1 MMRFLQRLKQNMQIK
16 YSEKSILD
24 LDDIIKYISKD
35 SINRALLYADFL
47 KSKIEILQSSPYIGV
62 ECKYK
67 KVDQD
72 SRVYIVD
79 SYLIFYTVLESKII
93 IRRILN
99 SAVDYTRKKI

>member
-24 LDDIIKYISKD
+24 LDAIIKYISKD

-47 KSKIEILQSSPYIGV
+47 KSK
-62 ECKYK
+62 
-67 KVDQD
+67 
-72 SRVYIVD
+72 
-79 SYLIFYTVLESKII
+79 LESKII

-99 SAVDYTRKKI
+99 STVDYTRKKI